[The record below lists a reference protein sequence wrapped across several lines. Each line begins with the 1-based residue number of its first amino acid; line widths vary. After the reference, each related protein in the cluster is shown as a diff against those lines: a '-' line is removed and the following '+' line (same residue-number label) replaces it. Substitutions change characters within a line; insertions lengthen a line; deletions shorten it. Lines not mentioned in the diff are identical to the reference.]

1 MLRSW
6 KLGTLFGIGIYIHWT
21 FFLLPAWGFLY
32 TLQRGGVQLATEAA
46 VFIMAAFGCILLH
59 ELGHALAARHFGIPT
74 RDITLYP
81 LGGVARLE
89 RMSRRPWEEFW
100 IAVAGPAVNVV
111 IVVLLFGVWIG
122 MSAFIPPER
131 LMSFR
136 GLAGLVPELL
146 LANFF
151 LAGFNMIPAFP
162 MDGGRVLRALLVR
175 RLGYL
180 RATQRAVG
188 IGGFLALLFIGLGL
202 FGNDLP
208 FVSPMLIPV
217 GMLVFLMGK
226 QELAMV
232 RHQEAMRRAEPL
244 DVLPADEP
252 VVEVKPISA
261 RAGFTGF
268 IWDSR
273 AGLWVQ
279 WQNGRPVHG
288 VFPEA
293 D

>member
-6 KLGTLFGIGIYIHWT
+6 KLGTLSGIGIYIHWT
-21 FFLLPAWGFLY
+21 FFLLPAWAFWA
-32 TLQRGGVQLATEAA
+32 TLRHGGMGMAIYAA
-46 VFIMAAFGCILLH
+46 VFITAAFGCILLH
-59 ELGHALAARHFGIPT
+59 ELGHALTARRFGIPT

-89 RMSRRPWEEFW
+89 RMSQRPWEEFW

-111 IVVLLFGVWIG
+111 IAGVLLCLCIG
-122 MSAFIPPER
+122 TSALVGMHALFD
-131 LMSFR
+131 FR
-136 GLAGLVPELL
+136 SPVSLLPELF
-146 LANFF
+146 LAN
-151 LAGFNMIPAFP
+151 LILVAFNMVPAFP

-180 RATQRAVG
+180 RATQWAVSLG
-188 IGGFLALLFIGLGL
+188 AFLSLVFIALGL
-202 FGNDLP
+202 FAEDLP
-208 FVSPMLIPV
+208 LVSPMLIPV
-217 GMLVFLMGK
+217 GMLVFLMGQ

-232 RHQEAMRRAEPL
+232 RHREAMRRAEPV
-244 DVLPADEP
+244 DVLPAKEP
-252 VVEVKPISA
+252 VVVKPISA
-261 RAGFTGF
+261 SAGFNGF
-268 IWDSR
+268 IWDNR

-288 VFPEA
+288 FYPEA

>member
-21 FFLLPAWGFLY
+21 FFLLPAWGFVY
-32 TLQRGGVQLATEAA
+32 TLQSGGVALATQVAA
-46 VFIMAAFGCILLH
+46 FITVAFGCILLH
-59 ELGHALAARHFGIPT
+59 ELGHALMARRFGIPT

-100 IAVAGPAVNVV
+100 IAIAGPAVNVA
-111 IVVLLFGVWIG
+111 IAAVLLGVWVG
-122 MSAFIPPER
+122 MSAFISTED
-131 LMSFR
+131 LMNPR

-146 LANFF
+146 VANI
-151 LAGFNMIPAFP
+151 LLVGFNMIPAFP

-175 RLGYL
+175 HLGYL
-180 RATQRAVG
+180 RATQRAVT
-188 IGGFLALLFIGLGL
+188 IGAFLSLVFIAVGL
-202 FGNDLP
+202 FGSHLP
-208 FVSPMLIPV
+208 LSSPMLVPV
-217 GMLVFLMGK
+217 GILVFLMGQ
-226 QELAMV
+226 QELAVV
-232 RHQEAMRRAEPL
+232 RHQEAVRRAEPI

-252 VVEVKPISA
+252 IVDVRPISA
-261 RAGFTGF
+261 TAGFNGF

-279 WQNGRPVHG
+279 WHNGRPVHG
-288 VFPEA
+288 FYPEA